1 MKNIGF
7 LFLVIVFFSC
17 QFPKEKM
24 TGRNIRLWQ
33 DTPAWELAKAVRAGN
48 TSRVNEILLKDRINI
63 DYREPKYGQSLLFWA
78 IWHNKTDM
86 VQFLLSKGANPNLHD
101 YFDGQSPIALA
112 AGYYGE
118 DIKMLRLLLEY
129 GGDPNDHTLDSDSVT
144 DMRSMST
151 PLINAATNDLE
162 KVKLLIKA
170 GADLNLAIEPGCP
183 PLYSAITSN
192 RADVIRYLVME
203 QKADFRQVFVVTIQG
218 DTLDFKDLLSKLM
231 MRSSKDKESAKELSY
246 VYDYLKQFE

>member
-7 LFLVIVFFSC
+7 LFWVIVFFSC
-17 QFPKEKM
+17 QVPKEKM

-101 YFDGQSPIALA
+101 YFDGQSPITLA

-118 DIKMLRLLLEY
+118 DIKMLKLLLEY
-129 GGDPNDHTLDSDSVT
+129 GGDPNDYTLDSDSVT
-144 DMRSMST
+144 GMRSMST
-151 PLINAATNDLE
+151 PLINAAANDLE

-170 GADLNLAIEPGCP
+170 GADINLAVEPGQP
-183 PLYSAITSN
+183 PLFRAIMNN
-192 RADVIRYLVME
+192 RADVIRYLVID
-203 QKADFRQVFVVTIQG
+203 QKADFRQVFIVTIQG
-218 DTLDFKDLLSKLM
+218 DTLDFKDLLSGSTM
-231 MRSSKDKESAKELSY
+231 EMVEESAKELSC

>member
-17 QFPKEKM
+17 QVPKEKM

-86 VQFLLSKGANPNLHD
+86 IQFLLSKGANPNLHD
-101 YFDGQSPIALA
+101 YFDGQSPITLA

-118 DIKMLRLLLEY
+118 DIKMLKLLLEY

-170 GADLNLAIEPGCP
+170 GADINLAVESGQP
-183 PLYSAITSN
+183 PLFRAIMNN
-192 RADVIRYLVME
+192 RADVIRYLVID
-203 QKADFRQVFVVTIQG
+203 QKADFRQVFIVTIQG
-218 DTLDFKDLLSKLM
+218 DTLDFKDLLSGSAM
-231 MRSSKDKESAKELSY
+231 EMVEESAKELSC

>member
-17 QFPKEKM
+17 QVPKEKM

-203 QKADFRQVFVVTIQG
+203 QKADFRQVVVVTIQG

>member
-17 QFPKEKM
+17 QVPKEKM

-101 YFDGQSPIALA
+101 YFDGQSPITLA

-118 DIKMLRLLLEY
+118 DIKMLKLLLEY

>member
-7 LFLVIVFFSC
+7 LFGVIVFFSC
-17 QFPKEKM
+17 QVPKEKM

>member
-7 LFLVIVFFSC
+7 LFLVIFFFSC
-17 QFPKEKM
+17 QVPKEKM